1 MLSLLAK
8 EEQILGDTVAALRLN
23 SPAELAGKA
32 AQMSAE
38 LKEKDRQIEALN
50 AKIAGMQSA
59 GLMDKA
65 KMINGLKV
73 VAAPFHGASADAL
86 RAMCDELRGANTD
99 AVVVLAGIDGEK
111 VTFAVAVGAEAQKK
125 GANAG
130 KIARAAAQAAG
141 GNGGGRPDFAMA
153 GAKKPDLVGAALD
166 TAVETVAEMTNG
178 K

>member
-1 MLSLLAK
+1 
-8 EEQILGDTVAALRLN
+8 
-23 SPAELAGKA
+23 
-32 AQMSAE
+32 
-38 LKEKDRQIEALN
+38 
-50 AKIAGMQSA
+50 
-59 GLMDKA
+59 
-65 KMINGLKV
+65 MINGLKV

-125 GANAG
+125 AQTLG
-130 KIARAAAQAAG
+130 KLRGPRRKRPVVTAAG
-141 GNGGGRPDFAMA
+141 VPILLWQ